1 MEVTF
6 LRHPSVHCINEVSKR
21 NTKHDHIPQSKSLT
35 NSDPGSPQKTLGSDS
50 AALIK
55 TNLCPT
61 IIKVDHFS
69 DGSAKQ
75 YKNCN
80 YFYNLSP
87 SEDFFFSCS
96 RNFFAASHGKLQCD
110 GIGGTVKR
118 PVASAIFY
126 IKAAKHLLIL
136 SVCRRNS

>member
-1 MEVTF
+1 MEITF

-35 NSDPGSPQKTLGSDS
+35 NSDPGSSQKTLGSDS

-61 IIKVDHFS
+61 IIKVHHFS
-69 DGSAKQ
+69 DGCAKQ

-80 YFYNLSP
+80 YLYNLSP
-87 SEDFFFSCS
+87 SENFFVSCL
-96 RNFFAASHGKLQCD
+96 RNFATSHGKLPCD
-110 GIGGTVKR
+110 GKGGTVKR
-118 PVASAIFY
+118 PVATAIFY
-126 IKAAKHLLIL
+126 IKAAKHFLIL
-136 SVCRRNS
+136 SVCRTR